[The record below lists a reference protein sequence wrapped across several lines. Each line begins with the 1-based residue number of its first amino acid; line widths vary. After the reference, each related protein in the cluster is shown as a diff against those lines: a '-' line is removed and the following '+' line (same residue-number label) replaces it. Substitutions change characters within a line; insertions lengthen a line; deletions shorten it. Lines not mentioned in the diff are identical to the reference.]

1 MTPNTLHC
9 LNALEFVSKAYDLSS
24 SVCVAFSPTIVE
36 RIDWNNKSK
45 RYLFIRQWLN
55 SWSQYVIVDSGRY
68 IYTTFLCVRL
78 VNQLVVAFY
87 SSACFGDKN
96 WLQSQI
102 AAGNY
107 RTAPLHKIITITQT
121 QRQVTCCEMLFSCNK
136 LLEGPVQ
143 RALRANCK
151 SFSFIKWNCRSGFIM
166 GCKILGLTVNQ

>member
-1 MTPNTLHC
+1 MRSFYTNRCWTHWLKQQIQAISFH
-9 LNALEFVSKAYDLSS
+9 
-24 SVCVAFSPTIVE
+24 PTMAEQLIA
-36 RIDWNNKSK
+36 IS
-45 RYLFIRQWLN
+45 
-55 SWSQYVIVDSGRY
+55 YVIVDSGRY

-143 RALRANCK
+143 RVLRANCK